1 MSAANYVTGL
11 RILLRAR
18 EPRVSLLLPGY
29 PVRWYLICPACMAR
43 ALGDP
48 RR

>member
-18 EPRVSLLLPGY
+18 EPRVSLLPAY
-29 PVRWYLICPACMAR
+29 PARWSLICPACMAR